1 MVEDTGARALGR
13 RTARKRRI
21 VNGECRLC
29 GQRRQLC
36 RSHIIPEW
44 AYRPLYDEDRRSIEV
59 SSEDLRQHIVQVG
72 LREHLF
78 CCDCERHFERIE
90 RPFLRF
96 WGARSRF
103 PAILNQPSIGL
114 SGIDYENTR
123 KLLLSV
129 IWRAHVAAQPALSA
143 VQLGPHA
150 EKLRRILQSEPG
162 AATADD
168 YPIYGC
174 LLRDPATNALVKFVV
189 TPAKTRIDGHWGY
202 VVAFLGCYWQVF
214 VSRAAPRLRRS
225 CMLKHDGTMVLPVM
239 NFQDVGALR
248 GLFRSN

>member
-1 MVEDTGARALGR
+1 MVEDTKEQALG
-13 RTARKRRI
+13 TKPVRKRRI
-21 VNGECRLC
+21 VNRECRLC
-29 GQRRQLC
+29 GRQRKLC

-44 AYRPLYDEDRRSIEV
+44 AYRPIYDEDRRSIEV

-78 CCDCERHFERIE
+78 CYDCEKYFERIE

-96 WGARSRF
+96 WGAPSRF
-103 PAILNQPSIGL
+103 PAILKQPFFSV
-114 SGIDYENTR
+114 SGIDYENTW

-129 IWRAHVAAQPALSA
+129 IWRAHVAALPVLSA
-143 VQLGPHA
+143 VELGPHA
-150 EKLRRILQSEPG
+150 ETIRCILQDKPA

-174 LLRDPATNALVKFVV
+174 LLRDPATSALVKFVV

-225 CMLKHDGTMVLPVM
+225 CMLKRDGTIVLPVL

-248 GLFRSN
+248 KFFRRE